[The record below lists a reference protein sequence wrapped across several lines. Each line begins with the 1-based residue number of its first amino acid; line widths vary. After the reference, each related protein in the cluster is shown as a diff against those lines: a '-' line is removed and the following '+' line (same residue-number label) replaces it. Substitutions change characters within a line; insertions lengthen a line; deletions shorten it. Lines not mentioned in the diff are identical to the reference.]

1 MKVVMTIAIAAIVV
15 LGMSAPAVAEDAAAL
30 YKAKCQVCHGAD
42 GKPSAAGEKMGAK
55 DFHAPDVV
63 KMSDADLIKI
73 TKEGKGKMPA
83 YNGKLTDDQITE
95 LIKHVRSLK

>member
-42 GKPSAAGEKMGAK
+42 GKPSTAGEKLGAK